1 MRFTAVRAFR
11 CLPMP
16 ALFAAVAACG
26 GPEEIDGEVT
36 SLVVRGAI
44 EDAAGAPV
52 AGAVVHVGW
61 QAVLCDEPQ
70 PFPPDTTNAAGEFTV
85 TAWSWGTYTEACVT
99 VRAEPPVG
107 AALQQAQVLLDRVT
121 LTPRDGPDTL
131 TLRLRL
137 NPS

>member
-1 MRFTAVRAFR
+1 MSSRVVRTRLAV
-11 CLPMP
+11 
-16 ALFAAVAACG
+16 ALVATLAAACG
-26 GPEEIDGEVT
+26 GPAEIDGEVT
-36 SLVVRGAI
+36 SLVVRGIIA
-44 EDAAGAPV
+44 DDVGAPV

-70 PFPPDTTNAAGEFTV
+70 PFPPDTTDAAGEFAV

-99 VRAEPPVG
+99 VRAEPPAG
-107 AALQQAQVLLDRVT
+107 APLEEAQVLVDRVP

-131 TLRLRL
+131 TLRLTL